1 MRTEATTTSAWNVL
15 VMACLVT
22 LPLALVSW
30 IAPGERTMDR
40 AALTHEVVLYPSVL
54 IAGVVLYVCCRLAAN
69 PTTCWLTAAVTLVGA
84 QGIGQAAVRIAR
96 PEAVAHHTGW
106 LIGVDLCLQALLVAM
121 TVLAA
126 RRTLPFDPFLTGL
139 TVGVL
144 ATAARLV
151 VLQLPSLGLDELT
164 LWAASIVLFCGQ
176 VAVALLLVRLPRSP
190 MWLRAR
196 IGLAI
201 VLLALSRLA
210 ISSGPLDRPGNTA
223 AIVGTVVGTA
233 VLLDAAFRLFQ
244 VLARRHGNTVR
255 GLHDRL
261 EHLEADVRHDRA
273 RLHEL
278 GATIAGIANASHL
291 LHTQI
296 ALPPDRRR
304 ALERTIDAE
313 ASRLQRLMDRRP
325 VIAPEEVELDR
336 VLEPVVTAHRARGR
350 TVTWRPTGVK
360 ALCRP
365 DDIAEVVN
373 ILLENAAQHAGTPC
387 DITVD
392 DTGAGIE
399 ITVADQ
405 GSGVPAEVAR
415 DLFTWG
421 RRGARSTGQGI
432 GLSIA
437 HRLMVEQGGDL
448 RLAPD
453 GPGARLVAVLPDR
466 HQPWEDRGR

>member
-1 MRTEATTTSAWNVL
+1 
-15 VMACLVT
+15 
-22 LPLALVSW
+22 
-30 IAPGERTMDR
+30 
-40 AALTHEVVLYPSVL
+40 
-54 IAGVVLYVCCRLAAN
+54 
-69 PTTCWLTAAVTLVGA
+69 
-84 QGIGQAAVRIAR
+84 
-96 PEAVAHHTGW
+96 
-106 LIGVDLCLQALLVAM
+106 
-121 TVLAA
+121 
-126 RRTLPFDPFLTGL
+126 
-139 TVGVL
+139 
-144 ATAARLV
+144 
-151 VLQLPSLGLDELT
+151 
-164 LWAASIVLFCGQ
+164 
-176 VAVALLLVRLPRSP
+176 
-190 MWLRAR
+190 
-196 IGLAI
+196 
-201 VLLALSRLA
+201 
-210 ISSGPLDRPGNTA
+210 
-223 AIVGTVVGTA
+223 
-233 VLLDAAFRLFQ
+233 
-244 VLARRHGNTVR
+244 
-255 GLHDRL
+255 
-261 EHLEADVRHDRA
+261 
-273 RLHEL
+273 
-278 GATIAGIANASHL
+278 
-291 LHTQI
+291 
-296 ALPPDRRR
+296 
-304 ALERTIDAE
+304 
-313 ASRLQRLMDRRP
+313 MDRRP

-405 GSGVPAEVAR
+405 GSGVPAEMAR